1 MALRLWFSPDLPLSQ
16 RQVSYDWKNS
26 QFWDVPIDVGF
37 GSVAEILPQIRGMAA
52 SGGKGAVRL
61 SSPPPTQYGQERT
74 SIMLQTM
81 ALFVC
86 ISCVQQDHSISRSDR
101 TPRIHGSTLRICAAT
116 KWCGAATSA
125 SMLAYGLG
133 PIGKSIGNLSTAA
146 CSNGGKKQ
154 YGCPNPLGL
163 SGLPPISST
172 RSKMILSSPVGET
185 PNGT

>member
-1 MALRLWFSPDLPLSQ
+1 MVVRLGSQ
-16 RQVSYDWKNS
+16 AS
-26 QFWDVPIDVGF
+26 
-37 GSVAEILPQIRGMAA
+37 ILPKIFRAAAIRCKAA
-52 SGGKGAVRL
+52 PQLASWRP
-61 SSPPPTQYGQERT
+61 SQNGQKRI

-86 ISCVQQDHSISRSDR
+86 ISCIQQDHSISRSDCTR
-101 TPRIHGSTLRICAAT
+101 QIQGSTPRICAAT

-163 SGLPPISST
+163 SGLPPKSST